1 MISDHVQ
8 DPAEDQVIGYLGDFS
23 QIIWGQVGGLSWDV
37 TDQATLNIDGGGR
50 VYIARKE
57 DPNAYHEHK
66 VADDTLAALQAQA
79 DKAGQLIPGGA
90 SHE

>member
-37 TDQATLNIDGGGR
+37 TDQATLNIDGQLVSLWQRNLVAVR
-50 VYIARKE
+50 VEAEY
-57 DPNAYHEHK
+57 
-66 VADDTLAALQAQA
+66 AALVNQPDAFV
-79 DKAGQLIPGGA
+79 KLTNGVLTP
-90 SHE
+90 

>member
-37 TDQATLNIDGGGR
+37 TDQATLNIDGQLVSLWQRNLVAVR
-50 VYIARKE
+50 VEAEY
-57 DPNAYHEHK
+57 
-66 VADDTLAALQAQA
+66 AALVNQPDAFV
-79 DKAGQLIPGGA
+79 KLTNGA
-90 SHE
+90 LTP